1 VKRRNRLKGTGAADV
16 ESPTGS
22 RIENPE
28 SVTTA
33 DSEAQ
38 YASSNSGRRVA
49 LIYFFIS
56 MLFVCLLVPP
66 IVFSATVAANNESS
80 QLLDEPRYDF
90 ADHKDESNKI
100 YFDINAISHSGTQR
114 VDNRAIDLSKINTS
128 SSEKHRFII
137 VFKNFS
143 SRDPGVISQTSAR
156 VVGGR
161 NIDIAPVIFAVGFDS
176 DKYKIK
182 EDPNVTSVVRDK
194 SFRISPRPTNILSES
209 NDTASIAASGH
220 SDQSIP
226 WGVRRINGRLA
237 SASVPTQAQ
246 ADVNIAVLDTGIDYT
261 HPDID
266 DNVVWGANFVD
277 GVEEYG
283 IHTADDNNGHGT
295 MVAGLVAAED
305 NERGIVGVAPHSQ
318 IYSVKVLNK
327 NNYGFY
333 SWWIRGIDAAVKGP
347 DKQLGTDDDADIV
360 SMSLG
365 GDTSTA
371 GLRNAIKSTSEHA
384 IIVTAAMNS
393 GDGDP
398 TTNEVYYP
406 AKYPETIAV
415 SATNRNNQTT
425 TFSSEGSEVEVAA
438 PGNRIATLAKDGG
451 TNTFTGTSAST
462 PLVSG
467 TLALMMA
474 KNQSVSS
481 NQHEDILRET
491 AVDIES
497 SGVDN
502 KAGHGL
508 VQADTAIQRL
518 DTGKFD
524 VEIDSTNA
532 PIAAGETL
540 EVTANI
546 KNTGSRSATKDIR
559 LYVTDVKQNS
569 TRLTLSGGESENVT
583 FLASIKSD
591 DSGNLTVEVSS
602 PDDSAT
608 QSIIFNQQSVNITNP
623 TLEPSTIDTGVQSSH
638 TLTFRAEEVSADG
651 EADTVMITLPDSVT
665 VESVGAP
672 QTKDAPYN
680 VKVTND
686 RNPIRVEVN
695 PDEQAETVNFSVEV
709 PMELSSDGE

>member
-1 VKRRNRLKGTGAADV
+1 MKRRNRIKGTGAADA
-16 ESPTGS
+16 EPPTGS

-38 YASSNSGRRVA
+38 YASSNAGRRIA
-49 LIYFFIS
+49 LISFFIS
-56 MLFVCLLVPP
+56 MLFVYLL
-66 IVFSATVAANNESS
+66 ISSSVFSATVAANNESS
-80 QLLDEPRYDF
+80 QLLYEPRYDF
-90 ADHKDESNKI
+90 ADHEAKNNKI
-100 YFDINAISHSGTQR
+100 YNWINTATRSGTQR
-114 VDNRAIDLSKINTS
+114 VDYRATDLSGINRS

-143 SRDPGVISQTSAR
+143 SRDPGVISQTRAR
-156 VVGGR
+156 VVGGQ
-161 NIDIAPVIFAVGFDS
+161 NIDITPVLFIVGFDS
-176 DKYKIK
+176 DKYKINQ
-182 EDPNVTSVVRDK
+182 DPNVTNVVRDK
-194 SFRISPRPTNILSES
+194 SFRISPRPTNISSES

-220 SDQSIP
+220 SDQSVP

-237 SASVPTQAQ
+237 SESVPTQAQ
-246 ADVNIAVLDTGIDYT
+246 ADINIAVLDTGIDYR

-266 DNVVWGANFVD
+266 DNVAWGANFVG

-283 IHTADDNNGHGT
+283 IRNADDDNGHGT

-305 NERGIVGVAPHSQ
+305 NERGIVGVAPHAK
-318 IYSVKVLNK
+318 IYSMKVLNR
-327 NNYGFY
+327 NNYGYY
-333 SWWIRGIDAAVKGP
+333 SWWIRGLDAAVKGP
-347 DKQLGTDDDADIV
+347 DKQLGTEDDADII

-365 GDTSTA
+365 GDTSTE

-384 IIVTAAMNS
+384 IIVTAAMNR

-415 SATNRNNQTT
+415 AATNRNNQTT

-438 PGNRIATLAKDGG
+438 PGKRISTLAKDGG
-451 TNTFTGTSAST
+451 TNSFTGTSAST

-481 NQHEDILRET
+481 NQYEDILRET
-491 AVDIES
+491 AADIES

-518 DTGKFD
+518 DPGKFD

-540 EVTANI
+540 KVTTNI
-546 KNTGSRSATKDIR
+546 KNTGSRSATKHIR
-559 LYVTDVKQNS
+559 LYVTDVKKNS
-569 TRLTLSGGESENVT
+569 TRLTLSGGESEDVT
-583 FLASIKSD
+583 FTASIKTGD
-591 DSGNLTVEVSS
+591 RGNPTVEISS
-602 PDDSAT
+602 PDDSAA
-608 QSIIFNQQSVNITNP
+608 QSITINQQSVNITNP
-623 TLEPSTIDTGVQSSH
+623 TLEPSTIHTGVQSSH

-651 EADTVMITLPDSVT
+651 EEDTIMITLPENVT
-665 VESVGAP
+665 VESVGTP
-672 QTKDAPYN
+672 QVKDAPYN

-686 RNPIRVEVN
+686 RNPLRVEVN
-695 PDEQAETVNFSVEV
+695 PDERVETVDFAVEV
-709 PMELSSDGE
+709 PMELSSGRW